1 MTYPA
6 TGPNTTARPIRPT
19 DADAMIL
26 RLFRRRFHPGTIH
39 TLYGAIVAQARRPE
53 FYEEIGAADTVEG
66 RFDMIVLH
74 LVLVLR
80 RIEREP
86 QGAALG
92 RALVDAFGRDMDHN
106 LREMGVGDL
115 AVPKQMKRMM
125 EAFHGRARSYAG
137 ALCGADPTALEQAL
151 ARNVFGGDGAPGAAR
166 LAAYVRRA
174 AGQLDATQG
183 AQFLRGGLAFPDPR
197 AILAGNV
204 DST

>member
-1 MTYPA
+1 
-6 TGPNTTARPIRPT
+6 
-19 DADAMIL
+19 MIS
-26 RLFRRRFHPGTIH
+26 RIFRREFHPGTIH
-39 TLYGAIVAQARRPE
+39 TLYGAIVAQARLPE
-53 FYEEIGAADTVEG
+53 FYEEFGVADTVEG

-74 LVLVLR
+74 LAMVVR
-80 RIEREP
+80 RLKREP

-92 RALVDAFGRDMDHN
+92 RALLDAFGRDMDHN

-183 AQFLRGGLAFPDPR
+183 AQFLRGGLAFPDPAPFWPAMSIQPELMALR
-197 AILAGNV
+197 ISA
-204 DST
+204 

>member
-26 RLFRRRFHPGTIH
+26 RLFRCRFHPATIH
-39 TLYGAIVAQARRPE
+39 TLYGAIVAQARRSE

-106 LREMGVGDL
+106 LREIVTHLSLSYLFMLRTRPLLNRPNQPSDFHFVTFFVTFGHDP
-115 AVPKQMKRMM
+115 VPSQ
-125 EAFHGRARSYAG
+125 
-137 ALCGADPTALEQAL
+137 CP
-151 ARNVFGGDGAPGAAR
+151 
-166 LAAYVRRA
+166 RRA
-174 AGQLDATQG
+174 
-183 AQFLRGGLAFPDPR
+183 LRHISLSSECRRD
-197 AILAGNV
+197 
-204 DST
+204 

>member
-1 MTYPA
+1 
-6 TGPNTTARPIRPT
+6 
-19 DADAMIL
+19 MIL

-53 FYEEIGAADTVEG
+53 FYEEFGAADTVEG

-115 AVPKQMKRMM
+115 AVPKQMTRMM
-125 EAFHGRARSYAG
+125 EAFQGRARSYAR
-137 ALCGADPTALEQAL
+137 ALSGADPTALEQAL
-151 ARNVFGGDGAPGAAR
+151 ARNVFGADGAAGAAR

-174 AGQLDATQG
+174 AGQLDAAQG
-183 AQFLRGGLAFPDPR
+183 AQFLRSGVVFPDPG
-197 AILAGNV
+197 AILAGNA
-204 DST
+204 DTTRIDGAADKRSS

>member
-1 MTYPA
+1 
-6 TGPNTTARPIRPT
+6 
-19 DADAMIL
+19 MIL
-26 RLFRRRFHPGTIH
+26 RLFRRRFHPRTIH

-53 FYEEIGAADTVEG
+53 FYEEFGAADTVEG

-80 RIEREP
+80 RLEREP

-92 RALVDAFGRDMDHN
+92 RALVDAFGRDMDH
-106 LREMGVGDL
+106 MGVGDL

-125 EAFHGRARSYAG
+125 EAFHGRARSYAS
-137 ALCGADPTALEQAL
+137 ALSGADPTALEQAL
-151 ARNVFGGDGAPGAAR
+151 ARNVFGGEGAPGAPR

-174 AGQLDATQG
+174 AGQLDAAQG
-183 AQFLRGGLAFPDPR
+183 AQFLRGGLAFPDPH
-197 AILAGNV
+197 AILAGNA

>member
-1 MTYPA
+1 
-6 TGPNTTARPIRPT
+6 
-19 DADAMIL
+19 MIL

-53 FYEEIGAADTVEG
+53 FYEEFGAADTVEG

-106 LREMGVGDL
+106 LREIGVGDL

-125 EAFHGRARSYAG
+125 EAFHGRARSYG
-137 ALCGADPTALEQAL
+137 SALSGADPTALEQAL
-151 ARNVFGGDGAPGAAR
+151 ARNVFGDEGAAGAVR

-174 AGQLDATQG
+174 AGQLDAAQG
-183 AQFLRGGLAFPDPR
+183 AQFLRGGLVFPDPR
-197 AILAGNV
+197 AIFAANA
-204 DST
+204 DSTRIDDTSDKHLS